1 MSNPLSALRAVPGP
15 FRRAAALAVVALQ
28 LALGVAPLAE
38 VGRFDAVGAI
48 AAADRGAPG
57 RVTAP
62 RLGGPAAS
70 HDELTCPAC
79 IARSLHSRPELQSPL
94 LISEAEQHARPL
106 HTPVTAAFARPSAFH
121 FSRAPPIAG

>member
-1 MSNPLSALRAVPGP
+1 MFNPLSALRSVPGSV
-15 FRRAAALAVVALQ
+15 RRAASVVVVALQ
-28 LALGVAPLAE
+28 LALIVAPLSE
-38 VGRFDAVGAI
+38 VGWLDGAGVG
-48 AAADRGAPG
+48 AAADRGDPG

-62 RLGGPAAS
+62 RLGGSSTS

-94 LISEAEQHARPL
+94 LISEAEQPARPL
-106 HTPVTAAFARPSAFH
+106 PAAIAVPFTRPSALH